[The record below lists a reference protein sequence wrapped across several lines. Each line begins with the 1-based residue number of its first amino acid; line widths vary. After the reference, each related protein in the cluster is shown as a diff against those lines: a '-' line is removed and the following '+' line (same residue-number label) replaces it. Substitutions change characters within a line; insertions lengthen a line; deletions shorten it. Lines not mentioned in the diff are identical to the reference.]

1 MNFTNDL
8 TQTLAQNTAI
18 LIDEHF
24 IYSDLKNAADS
35 LFSFFEKISQL
46 DINALKHNEAIYL
59 NSGKAIGPHW
69 AGRCVT
75 EFMRTRQFLRGTRD
89 AIKALQ
95 ERFPNEI
102 IHILY
107 AGTGPFGTL
116 VMPLTTLFTASEI
129 QITCLEINQESIT
142 CLRHVISALHVED
155 YIRDII
161 HCDATEY
168 KNSTDQAIHMVI
180 TETMLNGLQKE
191 PQVSITQNLV
201 PQMLPNGIL
210 IPQNIS
216 VTLNLVDKK
225 AETNRLFAGNTN
237 HVPFFKE
244 IISLIELNKETCT
257 NPDLYRHI
265 EVNLTTPAE
274 TRFNR
279 VSLFTTIQVY
289 AEHILGHNA
298 CSLTLPINLKA
309 LTQTTLLENKLI
321 YNYEFSDCPKFE
333 YKLISK

>member
-1 MNFTNDL
+1 MNFSNDL
-8 TQTLAQNTAI
+8 TQTLTQNTAI

-35 LFSFFEKISQL
+35 LFDFFEEISQL
-46 DINALKHNEAIYL
+46 DVNALKHNDAIYL
-59 NSGKAIGPHW
+59 SSGKAIGPYW

-75 EFMRTRQFLRGTRD
+75 EFMRTRQFLRGIYNGIQD
-89 AIKALQ
+89 LQ
-95 ERFPNEI
+95 KRFPNEI

-116 VMPLTTLFTASEI
+116 IMPLTTLFKPSEI
-129 QITCLEINQESIT
+129 QITCLEINPESIT
-142 CLRHVISALHVED
+142 CLHRVIAALHVED
-155 YIRDII
+155 YIRDIV
-161 HCDATEY
+161 HCDATKY
-168 KNSTDQAIHMVI
+168 KNTTDQAIHMVI
-180 TETMLNGLQKE
+180 TETMLNGLQNE
-191 PQVSITQNLV
+191 PQVAITRNLV

-225 AETNRLFAGNTN
+225 AETDRLFAGNTN

-265 EVNLTTPAE
+265 EVNLTAPAE
-274 TRFNR
+274 PRFNR

-289 AEHILGHNA
+289 EEHIIGHNA
-298 CSLTLPINLKA
+298 CSLTLPIDLKA

-321 YNYEFSDCPKFE
+321 FNYEFSDCPKFE
-333 YKLISK
+333 YKLIS